1 MSEGES
7 DSMSEGDGFA
17 QLSKGENPEESA
29 DEANP
34 AAGKVVK
41 AKPETEGKKAEKA
54 ATKAKPDAA
63 EKPAKKEKTAD

>member
-41 AKPETEGKKAEKA
+41 AKPETEGKAAGKKADKAAEK
-54 ATKAKPDAA
+54 PD
-63 EKPAKKEKTAD
+63 KPAKKEKTAD

>member
-29 DEANP
+29 DEAKP

-41 AKPETEGKKAEKA
+41 AKPETEGKATGKKA
-54 ATKAKPDAA
+54 AKAD